1 MKITRATFPAP
12 EPRQS
17 FIGLDLENAPSIDFS
32 AGTLNGFVA
41 RFVEVNPDGSAPRII
56 STAFSAPFT
65 PEEWA
70 QIVAACAA
78 AVVRCGA
85 VPAGSTWSIVEVP

>member
-1 MKITRATFPAP
+1 MKATRATFPAP

-17 FIGLDLENAPSIDFS
+17 FTGADLESNPTVDFTN
-32 AGTLNGFVA
+32 GTLNGFVA

-70 QIVAACAA
+70 QVVAACSAA
-78 AVVRCGA
+78 IVRCGA
-85 VPAGSTWSIVEVP
+85 IPEGSTWSTPEVP